1 VCFCFNETK
10 RGLVIIIGEKRKIY
24 NEQFNVSDVGDGQD
38 LLRGDEGRHVRG
50 EEQEVGYLRQR
61 RRRARP
67 GPLLPHH
74 QHPDTE
80 DAETSNVAE
89 LKADQVPVS
98 QTQFY
103 YNCSKKLFRFAKE
116 NIFLLE
122 SKTS

>member
-1 VCFCFNETK
+1 MNK
-10 RGLVIIIGEKRKIY
+10 Y
-24 NEQFNVSDVGDGQD
+24 VSDIGDGQD

-61 RRRARP
+61 RRRAWP
-67 GPLLPHH
+67 GPLLPDH

-80 DAETSNVAE
+80 DAETSKVAE

-103 YNCSKKLFRFAKE
+103 YNCSKKVIPFCKGKY
-116 NIFLLE
+116 FLMD